1 MSSEQI
7 QVMLKSAKNT
17 FSQLKYFL
25 LLFVLLIF
33 VNNLFQVF
41 DTLAFLPA
49 IAIIIS
55 FSLSRLRFR
64 TSQWETPSQKS
75 KKKILWVVFFTP
87 FILYIPLNLA
97 LLSVGMVEPKLH
109 DFGAYYNAAVRWLN
123 GAPLYQTT
131 QEVPAL
137 EAQISSDMP
146 YLYPPIFVLIFVPF
160 TVFSPIFSGIIWNVL
175 TLAFLIWSTSKLL
188 STFNI
193 DIDKKKKIILYLCI
207 VSFGPT
213 ITWMKAGQISGLLAG
228 CLCLSGATLRSRQ
241 HRLSGIIT
249 TIGSVIKPFY
259 ATSGAYLLRHRQRFL
274 SAVISGIGVIA
285 IGLLIFG
292 IGTHEKYL
300 IVLFE
305 GKGWGVKNIGP
316 GNWAA
321 DHFEPFY
328 ILRPIKH
335 IPRVVIVLAT
345 AGVAMYSN
353 KSKVPIEYIFALG
366 IAIIPIAGPT
376 TNTLALNAVIPA
388 ILIIGLYE
396 FEKTGKFPKIL
407 AISSLLIHVH
417 PYTIEFLSK
426 FGPQIY
432 PPLESIKLF
441 IPLLQPAL
449 YGMALL
455 VGYIFYRSSKNP
467 VI

>member
-1 MSSEQI
+1 
-7 QVMLKSAKNT
+7 
-17 FSQLKYFL
+17 
-25 LLFVLLIF
+25 
-33 VNNLFQVF
+33 
-41 DTLAFLPA
+41 
-49 IAIIIS
+49 
-55 FSLSRLRFR
+55 
-64 TSQWETPSQKS
+64 
-75 KKKILWVVFFTP
+75 
-87 FILYIPLNLA
+87 
-97 LLSVGMVEPKLH
+97 
-109 DFGAYYNAAVRWLN
+109 
-123 GAPLYQTT
+123 
-131 QEVPAL
+131 
-137 EAQISSDMP
+137 
-146 YLYPPIFVLIFVPF
+146 
-160 TVFSPIFSGIIWNVL
+160 
-175 TLAFLIWSTSKLL
+175 
-188 STFNI
+188 
-193 DIDKKKKIILYLCI
+193 
-207 VSFGPT
+207 
-213 ITWMKAGQISGLLAG
+213 MKAGQISGLLAG

-241 HRLSGIIT
+241 HRLSGIFT
-249 TIGSVIKPFY
+249 TLGSIIKPFY

-274 SAVISGIGVIA
+274 SAVISGIGLIA
-285 IGLLIFG
+285 IGFLIFG
-292 IGTHEKYL
+292 IGTHKEYL

-328 ILRPIKH
+328 ILRSIKH

-345 AGVAMYSN
+345 AGVAIYSN